1 MTKVD
6 IFSGFLG
13 AGKSRLIKKLIDEA
27 YKGEKLV
34 LIENEFGEIGIDSGF
49 LKDAGVTINELNSGC
64 ICCTLVG
71 DFGKALVKVQNE
83 FKPDRIIIE
92 PSGVGKLSDVIR
104 AVNDVSEEAGIT
116 VNNFIAV
123 VDVSKCKM
131 YMKNFGEFF
140 NDQIE
145 HAATIILSRTGIVDE
160 KKQQEAIAL
169 IREHNKDA
177 VLVTTPWDQ
186 IGGEAILK
194 AMEEKNDMMAELL
207 KEEGICPV
215 CGHHHDDDDDDEHE
229 HHHHHHQDDDDDDD
243 EHECCH
249 HHHHDDDDDDD
260 EHEHHHHHHH
270 DDDDHECGCGHHHH
284 GHHHHHADEIF
295 ASVGIETLHKFT
307 MDEIAEKLAAL
318 EDSEKY
324 GVILRAKGIV
334 PSVSESFIHFD
345 MVPGQTDVRDG
356 SSDVIGRICVIGS
369 DVKEDAVREL
379 FA

>member
-13 AGKSRLIKKLIDEA
+13 AGKTTLIKKLIDEA

-104 AVNDVSEEAGIT
+104 AVNDVSEEAGIV

-177 VLVTTPWDQ
+177 VLVTTPWDR

-194 AMEEKNDMMAELL
+194 AMEEKNDMMAQLL

-215 CGHHHDDDDDDEHE
+215 CGHHHDEDDDDEHE
-229 HHHHHHQDDDDDDD
+229 HHHHHHDDDDD
-243 EHECCH
+243 ECCH
-249 HHHHDDDDDDD
+249 
-260 EHEHHHHHHH
+260 
-270 DDDDHECGCGHHHH
+270 GHHHH

-307 MDEIAEKLAAL
+307 KDEISEKLAAL
-318 EDSEKY
+318 EDAEKY

-334 PSVSESFIHFD
+334 PSVSGPFIHFD

-369 DVKEDAVREL
+369 DVKEDAIREL